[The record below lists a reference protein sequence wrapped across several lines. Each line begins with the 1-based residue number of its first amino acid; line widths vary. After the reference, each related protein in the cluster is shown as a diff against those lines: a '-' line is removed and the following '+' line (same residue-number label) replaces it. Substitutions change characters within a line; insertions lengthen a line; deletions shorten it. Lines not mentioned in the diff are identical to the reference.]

1 LTAATA
7 AFTMT
12 TSAVMYMH
20 GYSGGGTCFLIGFA
34 LLLSSKYFW
43 WRDVVREGTLE
54 GQHTSMVQLGLRF
67 GMVLFIV
74 SEVMFFVAFFWA
86 FFWASL
92 APVPE
97 IASVWPPKNI
107 EVLAAFEIP
116 FLNTLILLSSGAT
129 VTWAHHAV
137 LAGDHRAVV
146 LGLICTIVLAIAFT
160 ALQGFE

>member
-1 LTAATA
+1 
-7 AFTMT
+7 M
-12 TSAVMYMH
+12 
-20 GYSGGGTCFLIGFA
+20 
-34 LLLSSKYFW
+34 LLLATKYFW
-43 WRDVVREGTLE
+43 WRDIVREGTFE

-67 GMVLFIV
+67 GIVLFII
-74 SEVMFFVAFFWA
+74 SEVIFFVAFFWA

-107 EVLAAFEIP
+107 EVLSAWEVP

-137 LAGDHRAVV
+137 LAGH
-146 LGLICTIVLAIAFT
+146 
-160 ALQGFE
+160 

>member
-1 LTAATA
+1 
-7 AFTMT
+7 MT
-12 TSAVMYMH
+12 SSGVIYIH
-20 GYSGGGTCFLIGFA
+20 GFEGGGICFIFGFI
-34 LLLSSKYFW
+34 LLLATKYFW
-43 WRDVVREGTLE
+43 WRDIVREGTLE

-67 GMVLFIV
+67 GIVLFIV
-74 SEVMFFVAFFWA
+74 SEVIFFVAFFWA

-97 IASVWPPKNI
+97 IASVWPPKDI
-107 EVLAAFEIP
+107 QVLSAWEVP

-137 LAGDHRAVV
+137 LAGHHRSVIV
-146 LGLICTIVLAIAFT
+146 GLIFTIVLAAIFT